1 MVTYCNQKLFL
12 EDELFRDF
20 YSQIKMIWIAFI
32 VNLLAEIQF
41 WESPDKDDISI
52 AKIQTFL
59 IFDEK
64 RKLSLF
70 LCLITIL

>member
-1 MVTYCNQKLFL
+1 
-12 EDELFRDF
+12 
-20 YSQIKMIWIAFI
+20 MIWIAFI

-59 IFDEK
+59 IFDENRIFIFMSHNNFIDSNHGTFCNCWIIK
-64 RKLSLF
+64 
-70 LCLITIL
+70 

>member
-1 MVTYCNQKLFL
+1 
-12 EDELFRDF
+12 
-20 YSQIKMIWIAFI
+20 MIWIAFI

-41 WESPDKDDISI
+41 WESPNKDDISI

-59 IFDEK
+59 IFDEN

>member
-1 MVTYCNQKLFL
+1 MQSKSFFL

-59 IFDEK
+59 IFDEN